1 MGFRLKR
8 VGRAL
13 IEASWGGHVSQRVER
28 ASEWAG
34 RALEAAGR
42 ASEAAG
48 RASEAA
54 GRASEATGGICGTHE
69 PLHPHITSLPF

>member
-13 IEASWGGHVSQRVER
+13 VEASWGGHVSQRVER

-48 RASEAA
+48 RTSEAVGWA
-54 GRASEATGGICGTHE
+54 
-69 PLHPHITSLPF
+69 